1 MGSRR
6 TRPGGDASAWSW
18 DGGPGA
24 PCAPG
29 ERRGGLRR
37 LAQRLERV
45 HPRQAVER
53 AALDLLGLLRAHP
66 QLAADLGAGALLA
79 LGAEAQGDD
88 LALVLGEAVERL
100 RHLLGEDRAV
110 DLLLR
115 RLVVGGAKVAERG
128 GVGVVAQLH

>member
-37 LAQRLERV
+37 LAERLEGV
-45 HPRQAVER
+45 HPREAVER

-79 LGAEAQGDD
+79 LGAEPQGDD
-88 LALVLGEAVERL
+88 LALVLGQGVQRLGDRL
-100 RHLLGEDRAV
+100 REDRPV
-110 DLLLR
+110 DLLLG
-115 RLVVGGAKVAERG
+115 RLVVGGAEVAERG
-128 GVGVVAQLH
+128 